1 MKDNETIKEIRKVR
15 MEISKKYDFN
25 PKKLVN
31 FYKKKQKTRRS
42 KSMSK
47 SG

>member
-1 MKDNETIKEIRKVR
+1 MKDNDTIKEIRKVR
-15 MEISKKYDFN
+15 REISKKLDFD

-31 FYKKKQKTRRS
+31 FYKKKQKARKS
-42 KSMSK
+42 KTTAK